1 MIKNK
6 VTNYFMPPAIENS
19 VKETRDGNIMIIENQ
34 PKKEIADPTIEV
46 DKYSKFEERQSSCQ
60 TQWFQMFTWLHYNE
74 R

>member
-1 MIKNK
+1 
-6 VTNYFMPPAIENS
+6 MPPAIENS
-19 VKETRDGNIMIIENQ
+19 VKEIRDINIMFIENQ
-34 PKKEIADPTIEV
+34 PEKEIADPTIGI

>member
-1 MIKNK
+1 
-6 VTNYFMPPAIENS
+6 
-19 VKETRDGNIMIIENQ
+19 MIIENQ
-34 PKKEIADPTIEV
+34 PQKEIADPTTEI